1 MRPFEP
7 KGRCPDGLS
16 QEDLTDADYAKGT
29 YLPSLPPDAP
39 AFLVHPSATA
49 YQAEGLAFLI
59 QSGRYIG
66 YLPRRYAAIWVERGL
81 MRPLLP
87 DTLSRWS
94 TFHIVIRKGV
104 QPTPVLRAVLE
115 ELSGRAATAEV

>member
-1 MRPFEP
+1 MF
-7 KGRCPDGLS
+7 
-16 QEDLTDADYAKGT
+16 
-29 YLPSLPPDAP
+29 
-39 AFLVHPSATA
+39 HPSATA
-49 YQAEGLAFLI
+49 YKAEGLAFLI

-104 QPTPVLRAVLE
+104 QPTPVLRAFLE
-115 ELSGRAATAEV
+115 ELSGRAATAGV